1 MKLLRLPIS
10 IFIFLASLA
19 HTSHPSPVYGKNGM
33 VVSTSRHA
41 SQVGIDILKKGG
53 NAVDAAAAV
62 GFALAVTSSSNG
74 NIGGGGFMVARL
86 SDGTTFTLDYREM
99 APAKAHRDM
108 FLDKKRNPI
117 KGASITSY
125 LASGVPG
132 SVDGLLKAWR
142 DHGSGNISLKQLLAP
157 AIKLAEK
164 GYDLSYYE
172 ADRFNNSKNRLSLH
186 SATKKIFTRDDRPWE
201 MGDIFVQK
209 DLAKTLKR
217 IAKKGRD
224 GFYMGTTAD
233 LFVAEMENGG
243 GWITREDL
251 KNYES
256 KYREPIR
263 GSFINYDIISMGPPS
278 SGGVLLVHMLN
289 MLQELKNQSI
299 ELPVDFSWN
308 SSDYI
313 HAITEIER
321 RAYADRAE
329 HLGDADFWNV
339 PIDMLL
345 SQSYAKERASSID
358 LSRATSSQDVKHG
371 VGQIKE
377 SEETTHYSVVD
388 KDGNAVAV
396 TTTINW
402 GWGNGVT
409 VTGAG
414 FLLNNEMDDFSI
426 KPGMPNAYGLLGNEA
441 NAIEPKKR
449 PLSSMTP
456 TIVLKHDKPF
466 LVLGTPG
473 GSTIITSVLQNIL
486 NVTVHDMNIKEAVS
500 SPRFHSQWQPDMI
513 FYEKYGLSYD
523 VIENLQAR
531 GHNIELRGNIGE
543 ANGIM
548 INEKGYWGGADSRG
562 ENTAIGY

>member
-1 MKLLRLPIS
+1 MKLLRFPIS
-10 IFIFLASLA
+10 IFIFLISLVYS
-19 HTSHPSPVYGKNGM
+19 SHPLPVYGKNGM

-86 SDGTTFTLDYREM
+86 ADGTTFTLDYREM

-108 FLDKKRNPI
+108 FLDKKGNPI
-117 KGASITSY
+117 NGASITSY

-142 DHGSGNISLKQLLAP
+142 DHGSGNISLRQLLAP

-172 ADRFNNSKNRLSLH
+172 ADRFNNSKDRLSLH
-186 SATKKIFTRDDRPWE
+186 PATKRIFTRDDRPWE

-209 DLAKTLKR
+209 NLAKTLKR

-243 GWITREDL
+243 GWITHEDL

-289 MLQELKNQSI
+289 MLQEIMNQSI
-299 ELPVDFSWN
+299 ELPIDFSWN

-339 PIDMLL
+339 PIEMLL
-345 SQSYAKERASSID
+345 SESYAIERASNID

-371 VGQIKE
+371 GPIKE
-377 SEETTHYSVVD
+377 SEETTHC
-388 KDGNAVAV
+388 
-396 TTTINW
+396 
-402 GWGNGVT
+402 
-409 VTGAG
+409 
-414 FLLNNEMDDFSI
+414 LL
-426 KPGMPNAYGLLGNEA
+426 Y
-441 NAIEPKKR
+441 
-449 PLSSMTP
+449 
-456 TIVLKHDKPF
+456 
-466 LVLGTPG
+466 
-473 GSTIITSVLQNIL
+473 TSP
-486 NVTVHDMNIKEAVS
+486 
-500 SPRFHSQWQPDMI
+500 SPRDQ
-513 FYEKYGLSYD
+513 
-523 VIENLQAR
+523 R
-531 GHNIELRGNIGE
+531 G
-543 ANGIM
+543 
-548 INEKGYWGGADSRG
+548 SRMPSS
-562 ENTAIGY
+562 A